1 MSKGGFG
8 LSLFVAS
15 LNSGSNGNCYYA
27 GTIDDAVLIDAG
39 ISCRETERRMKRLG
53 LSMKKVRALFVTHE
67 HADHIAGVERI
78 SRKYELPVYITSET
92 LLQSRL
98 KIPRNLPKHF
108 ASYESFQFGSVSVTA
123 IPKTH
128 DAADPHSFV
137 IQSDT
142 VKVGIFTD
150 TGWPCEHIRSHFGQ
164 CHAAFLESNY
174 DDNMLENGGYPQ
186 VLKERIRGGK
196 GHLSNTE
203 ALQLF
208 MQHRPPHMTHLFLSH
223 LSENNNS
230 VRLVKGLFES
240 VAGPTKIIIASRK
253 KETKLYHIRHKPGI
267 TPKPEI
273 AKSEQLSL
281 F

>member
-1 MSKGGFG
+1 M
-8 LSLFVAS
+8 SLFVAS

-27 GTIDDAVLIDAG
+27 GTLEDAVLIDAG

-53 LSMKKVRALFVTHE
+53 LSMKKVRALLVTHE

-92 LLQSRL
+92 LQQSRV
-98 KIPRNLPKHF
+98 KSPRELPKHF
-108 ASYESFQFGSVSVTA
+108 TSYESFQFGSVSGTA
-123 IPKTH
+123 IPKAH

-150 TGWPCEHIRSHFGQ
+150 TGWACEHIRSHFSQ

-174 DDNMLENGGYPQ
+174 DTNMLENGGYPQ
-186 VLKERIRGGK
+186 VLKDRIRGGK
-196 GHLSNTE
+196 GHLSNAE

-230 VRLVKGLFES
+230 IRLARGLFES
-240 VAGPTKIIIASRK
+240 VAGHTKIIVASRK

-267 TPKPEI
+267 ASRPEI